1 MSNIGYVRS
10 ASGHEDAMR
19 LEKSLGTGIDLLFSD
34 IVQEHGAGSPELN
47 RMMAIL
53 KEGDKLFVPS
63 LSTLSRSVRDIL
75 QLIEILDGKK
85 VAFASIEEGFDSET
99 AEGKSTMKV
108 LKSLMTID
116 VGTME
121 EWKKD
126 YIESA
131 KRRMEKAPKRATRQK
146 P

>member
-1 MSNIGYVRS
+1 
-10 ASGHEDAMR
+10 MR
-19 LEKSLGTGIDLLFSD
+19 LEKSLGPDIDLFFRD
-34 IVQEHGAGSPELN
+34 IIDEHWEGNPELN

-63 LSTLSRSVRDIL
+63 LSTLSRSVRGIL
-75 QLIEILDGKK
+75 QLIEILDRKK

-108 LKSLMTID
+108 LNSLIAID

-131 KRRMEKAPKRATRQK
+131 KKRMAKAPKRATRQK